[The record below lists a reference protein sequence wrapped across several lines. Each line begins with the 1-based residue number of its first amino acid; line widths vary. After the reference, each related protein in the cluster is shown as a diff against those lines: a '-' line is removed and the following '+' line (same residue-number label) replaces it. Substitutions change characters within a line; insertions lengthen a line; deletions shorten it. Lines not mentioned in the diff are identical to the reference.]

1 MPPAKAKKKETKPAT
16 PKQTETAHA
25 RPNWPPLRP
34 LVPASDLS
42 LESILDEQIYIIR
55 NFFTANLCKS
65 YVSFLSSLPLVT
77 TPAKPKSKD
86 EAVRIND
93 RFQVQDPVFAETLW
107 SGTALK
113 ELVLERRGLED
124 EEQEKDPNEE
134 EEKNRQVWGGTP
146 LGLNPN
152 IRIYRYSP
160 GQFFAQHCKWSLPLF
175 LRLAFLLFSRACR

>member
-1 MPPAKAKKKETKPAT
+1 VQIRTMPPAKAKKKETKPALQKST
-16 PKQTETAHA
+16 STQQTTKQTS
-25 RPNWPPLRP
+25 PKWPPLRP

-42 LESILDEQIYIIR
+42 IEPILDDQIYLIR

-65 YVSFLSSLPLVT
+65 YVSFLSSSVSLVT
-77 TPAKPKSKD
+77 TPAKPKSRD

-93 RFQVQDPVFAETLW
+93 RFQVQDPVFAEALW

-124 EEQEKDPNEE
+124 DEE
-134 EEKNRQVWGGTP
+134 EEEEEEETDPDDVDEKNRQIWGGTP

-152 IRIYRYSP
+152 IRIYRYLP
-160 GQFFAQHCKWSLPLF
+160 GQFFAQHCK
-175 LRLAFLLFSRACR
+175 